1 VDEYRAT
8 IGDVIAL
15 HTQAS
20 QTSGESQ
27 KQLLEQAADRL
38 GSITLVQTP
47 SGALVPIDNMEL
59 VALIRNPLELQ
70 AAFARLTALEKAMA
84 LPLPVPESDELGR
97 LQAILNAPPF
107 VTDAQSSWLQQVLAA
122 ILEFLERL
130 LSNTAQGVFDVR
142 DLLVVAAL
150 VVLAGILFYFFRN
163 LRRNLVAEEALAPQL
178 TEADA
183 RTPAEAFDNAQ
194 RFISAGDYRSAV
206 RQLYIATLLLLDQ
219 RGRIKYDPTLT
230 NREYLSQASND
241 ARTTA
246 ALQPIVETFDRT
258 WYGFEPITAAE
269 FELYRRRVEEVKG
282 L

>member
-1 VDEYRAT
+1 
-8 IGDVIAL
+8 
-15 HTQAS
+15 
-20 QTSGESQ
+20 
-27 KQLLEQAADRL
+27 
-38 GSITLVQTP
+38 
-47 SGALVPIDNMEL
+47 MEL

-70 AAFARLTALEKAMA
+70 AAFARLTALDKAMA